1 MKFTPTDRAYIA
13 GFLDGDGSIYVQ
25 AKKNDT
31 YRYGYQVAPA
41 IVFFQSAKSEKL
53 FTEFHEF
60 LNLGSMRKRNDGVME
75 ITVGRMAELL
85 QLIEIVKPYTRFKR
99 RQLEL
104 LENILVAKE
113 AVEDQKSFSNL
124 LRLIDGYRNLN
135 YSKKR
140 NVLTP

>member
-1 MKFTPTDRAYIA
+1 MKFSTTDRAYIA

-25 AKKNDT
+25 AKKNTT

-53 FTEFHEF
+53 FREFYEF
-60 LNLGSMRKRNDGVME
+60 LKLGLIRKRNDGVME
-75 ITVGRMAELL
+75 ITVGRNAELL
-85 QLIEIVKPYTRFKR
+85 QLIEIVRPYVRLKKK
-99 RQLEL
+99 QLAL
-104 LENILVAKE
+104 LEQILEAKK
-113 AVEDQKSFSNL
+113 AVEDQGSFSNL
-124 LRLIDGYRNLN
+124 LKLIDSYRNLN

>member
-1 MKFTPTDRAYIA
+1 MKFTQTERAYIA

-53 FTEFHEF
+53 FREFHDF
-60 LNLGSMRKRNDGVME
+60 LRLGLLRKRNDGVME

-85 QLIEIVKPYTRFKR
+85 QLMEIVKPYTRLKR
-99 RQLEL
+99 KQLEL
-104 LENILVAKE
+104 LEKILEAKE
-113 AVEDQKSFSNL
+113 AVESEKSFSHL
-124 LRLIDGYRNLN
+124 LKLINGYRNLN

>member
-1 MKFTPTDRAYIA
+1 MKFKSTERAYIA

-53 FTEFHEF
+53 FTEFHVF
-60 LNLGSMRKRNDGVME
+60 LKLGLMRKRKDGVME
-75 ITVGRMAELL
+75 ITVGRIAEIL
-85 QLIEIVKPYTRFKR
+85 QLIGIVRPYTRLKR
-99 RQLEL
+99 KQLEL
-104 LENILVAKE
+104 LEKILETKRS
-113 AVEDQKSFSNL
+113 VEDEKGFSNL
-124 LRLIDGYRNLN
+124 LKLIDGYRDLN

>member
-85 QLIEIVKPYTRFKR
+85 QLIEIVKPYTRLKR
-99 RQLEL
+99 KQLEL
-104 LENILVAKE
+104 LEDILRAKE
-113 AVEDQKSFSNL
+113 TVEDRKSFSNL
-124 LRLIDGYRNLN
+124 LKLIDGYRNLN
-135 YSKKR
+135 YSKRR

>member
-60 LNLGSMRKRNDGVME
+60 LSLGLMRKRNDGVME

-85 QLIEIVKPYTRFKR
+85 QLIEIVKPYTRLKR
-99 RQLEL
+99 KQLKL
-104 LENILVAKE
+104 LEKILVAKE
-113 AVEDQKSFSNL
+113 AVGNQRSFSNL
-124 LRLIDGYRNLN
+124 LRLIDSYRNLN

>member
-1 MKFTPTDRAYIA
+1 MKFSPTERAYIA

-53 FTEFHEF
+53 FREFHEF
-60 LNLGSMRKRNDGVME
+60 LGLGLMRKRKDGVME
-75 ITVGRMAELL
+75 ITVGRLAELL
-85 QLIEIVKPYTRFKR
+85 QMIEIVKPYTRLKR
-99 RQLEL
+99 KQLAL
-104 LENILVAKE
+104 LGQILRAKQE
-113 AVEDQKSFSNL
+113 VKDQKGFAGL
-124 LRLIDGYRNLN
+124 LKLIDGYRNLN

>member
-1 MKFTPTDRAYIA
+1 MKFKSTERAYIA

-60 LNLGSMRKRNDGVME
+60 LNLGLMRRRKDGVME
-75 ITVGRMAELL
+75 ITVGRIAELL
-85 QLIEIVKPYTRFKR
+85 QLIEIVKPYVRLKR
-99 RQLEL
+99 KQLEL
-104 LENILVAKE
+104 LEKILKAKE
-113 AVEDQKSFSNL
+113 VVEDRKSFSNL
-124 LRLIDGYRNLN
+124 LKLIDGYRNLN